1 MSAVDPIIH
10 RPVLAGLRTGRNRL
24 YLTCLAFA
32 ALMVAVALAGPWLAP
47 ADPNAS
53 DLGAA
58 LTGPSPA
65 HPLGADAAGRDTLS
79 RLLAGASAS
88 LLGPIAVVLFSTVA
102 GVLVGVT
109 AGWFGGW
116 PDTFLSRAAE
126 LLLAFPA
133 LLVAIVFVSLYGTG
147 LAAPVIA
154 LSLAYLPY
162 VSRLARNLT
171 LSERRLPYLA
181 AYRVQG
187 FSGLAI
193 CVRHLI
199 PNIAPVV
206 LAQSSVNF
214 GYALLDLSA
223 LSYLGLGVPPL
234 TPTWGSMINDGQSA
248 LLQGHPL
255 SAILPCAAIVLT
267 VVAFNVVAEH
277 WADRVSRRRG

>member
-1 MSAVDPIIH
+1 MSAVSG
-10 RPVLAGLRTGRNRL
+10 VLRGLRAPRPGL
-24 YLTCLAFA
+24 HLICLAFVV
-32 ALMVAVALAGPWLAP
+32 LMLIVAVAAPLLAP
-47 ADPNAS
+47 HDPNAT

-58 LTGPSPA
+58 LAGPTPE
-65 HPLGADAAGRDTLS
+65 HLLGADTAGRDTLS
-79 RLLAGASAS
+79 RLIAGTSTS
-88 LLGPIAVVLFSTVA
+88 LLGPVAVVVFSTVA
-102 GVLVGVT
+102 GVAVGV
-109 AGWFGGW
+109 ASGWLGGW
-116 PDTFLSRAAE
+116 PDTLLSRAAE

-133 LLVAIVFVSLYGTG
+133 LLVAILFVALYGEGVT
-147 LAAPVIA
+147 APVIA

-162 VSRLARNLT
+162 VSRVARNLT
-171 LSERRLPYLA
+171 LSERQRPYLA

-187 FSGLAI
+187 FSGLTI
-193 CVRHLI
+193 CLRHLL

-277 WADRVSRRRG
+277 WADRVSRRPS

>member
-1 MSAVDPIIH
+1 MS
-10 RPVLAGLRTGRNRL
+10 RL

-32 ALMVAVALAGPWLAP
+32 ALTVVVAVAASWLAP
-47 ADPNAS
+47 HDPNAT

-58 LTGPSPA
+58 LSGPGPG
-65 HPLGADAAGRDTLS
+65 HLLGADTAGRDTLS
-79 RLLAGASAS
+79 RLIAGTSTS
-88 LLGPIAVVLFSTVA
+88 LLGPIAVVVFSTVA

-109 AGWFGGW
+109 AGWLGGW
-116 PDTFLSRAAE
+116 PDSLLSRAAE

-133 LLVAIVFVSLYGTG
+133 LLVAIMFVALYGTG
-147 LAAPVIA
+147 VAAPVIA

-171 LSERRLPYLA
+171 LSERQRPYLA
-181 AYRVQG
+181 AYQVQG
-187 FSGLAI
+187 FSGLTI
-193 CVRHLI
+193 CLRHLI

-223 LSYLGLGVPPL
+223 LSYLGLGMPPL

-248 LLQGHPL
+248 LLQGEPL
-255 SAILPCAAIVLT
+255 SAILPCLAIVLT
-267 VVAFNVVAEH
+267 AVAFNVVAEH
-277 WADRVSRRRG
+277 WADRVARRQA

>member
-1 MSAVDPIIH
+1 MTGADPILH
-10 RPVLAGLRTGRNRL
+10 RQVMRVLRTRRDWL
-24 YLTCLAFA
+24 YLICRTFA
-32 ALMVAVALAGPWLAP
+32 ALMALLAIAAP
-47 ADPNAS
+47 VLTLHDPNAT

-65 HPLGADAAGRDTLS
+65 HLLGADAAGRDTLS
-79 RLLAGASAS
+79 RLVASAGTS
-88 LLGPIAVVLFSTVA
+88 LLGPIAVVVFSTVA

-109 AGWFGGW
+109 AGWLGGW
-116 PDTFLSRAAE
+116 PDTLLSRAAE

-133 LLVAIVFVSLYGTG
+133 LLVAIIFVALYGTG
-147 LAAPVIA
+147 VTAPVIA

-171 LSERRLPYLA
+171 LSERRRPYLA

-187 FSGLAI
+187 FSGLTI
-193 CVRHLI
+193 CLRHLI

-223 LSYLGLGVPPL
+223 LAYLGLGVPPL

-255 SAILPCAAIVLT
+255 SALLPCAAIVLT

-277 WADRVSRRRG
+277 WADQVSRRPA

>member
-1 MSAVDPIIH
+1 MTAVSGIL
-10 RPVLAGLRTGRNRL
+10 RGLRAPRRGL

-32 ALMVAVALAGPWLAP
+32 ALTVVVAIAAP
-47 ADPNAS
+47 LLTPHDPNAT

-58 LTGPSPA
+58 LTGPSPS

-79 RLLAGASAS
+79 RLIASASAS
-88 LLGPIAVVLFSTVA
+88 LLGPIAVVVFSTVA

-109 AGWFGGW
+109 AGWLGGW
-116 PDTFLSRAAE
+116 PDTLLSRAAE

-133 LLVAIVFVSLYGTG
+133 LLVAIMFVALYGTG

-162 VSRLARNLT
+162 VSRLARNLA
-171 LSERRLPYLA
+171 LSERQRPYLA

-187 FSGLAI
+187 FSSLTI
-193 CVRHLI
+193 CLRHLI

-255 SAILPCAAIVLT
+255 SAVLPCAAIVLT

-277 WADRVSRRRG
+277 WADRVSRRRA

>member
-1 MSAVDPIIH
+1 MTAVLG
-10 RPVLAGLRTGRNRL
+10 VLRTPRPGL
-24 YLTCLAFA
+24 YLACLAFA
-32 ALMVAVALAGPWLAP
+32 ALTVVVAVAAPWLAP
-47 ADPNAS
+47 HDPNAT

-58 LTGPSPA
+58 LAGPGPG
-65 HPLGADAAGRDTLS
+65 HLLGADTAGRDTLS
-79 RLLAGASAS
+79 RLIAGTSTS
-88 LLGPIAVVLFSTVA
+88 LLGPLAVVVFSTVA
-102 GVLVGVT
+102 GVLVGVA
-109 AGWFGGW
+109 AGWLGGW
-116 PDTFLSRAAE
+116 PDSLLSRAAE

-133 LLVAIVFVSLYGTG
+133 LLVAIMFVALYGEG
-147 LAAPVIA
+147 VAAPVIA

-171 LSERRLPYLA
+171 LSERQRPYLA

-187 FSGLAI
+187 FSGLTI
-193 CVRHLI
+193 CLRHLI

-223 LSYLGLGVPPL
+223 LSYLGLGMPPL

-248 LLQGHPL
+248 LLQGEPL

-277 WADRVSRRRG
+277 WADRVSRRRA

>member
-1 MSAVDPIIH
+1 MSAGPIVR
-10 RPVLAGLRTGRNRL
+10 RPVLGSLRTGRGWL

-32 ALMVAVALAGPWLAP
+32 VSMVVVALAAPWLAP

-58 LTGPSPA
+58 LTGPSPS

-79 RLLAGASAS
+79 RLITGARTS

-102 GVLVGVT
+102 GVLVGVA
-109 AGWFGGW
+109 AGWLGGW
-116 PDTFLSRAAE
+116 ADTVLSRAGE

-133 LLVAIVFVSLYGTG
+133 LLVAIMFVALYGTG
-147 LAAPVIA
+147 LLAPVIA

-162 VSRLARNLT
+162 VSRLTRNLT
-171 LSERRLPYLA
+171 LSERQRPYLA

-187 FSGLAI
+187 FSNLTI
-193 CVRHLI
+193 CLRHLI

-234 TPTWGSMINDGQSA
+234 TPGWGSMISDGQTA

-255 SAILPCAAIVLT
+255 SAILPCLAIVLT

-277 WADRVSRRRG
+277 WADRVSRRRA

>member
-1 MSAVDPIIH
+1 MTAAVLSRLPS
-10 RPVLAGLRTGRNRL
+10 RGL
-24 YLTCLAFA
+24 YPACLVFA
-32 ALMVAVALAGPWLAP
+32 ALTVVLAIFAP
-47 ADPNAS
+47 LLSPHDPNAT

-58 LTGPSPA
+58 LSGPMPG
-65 HPLGADAAGRDTLS
+65 HLLGTDTAGRDVLS
-79 RLLAGASAS
+79 RLIAGASTS
-88 LLGPIAVVLFSTVA
+88 LLGPIAVVAFSTVA
-102 GVLVGVT
+102 GVVVGVT
-109 AGWFGGW
+109 AGWLGGW
-116 PDTFLSRAAE
+116 PDTLLSRAAE

-133 LLVAIVFVSLYGTG
+133 LLVAIMFVAMYGEG
-147 LAAPVIA
+147 VAAPVIA

-171 LSERRLPYLA
+171 LSERQRPYLA

-187 FSGLAI
+187 FAGLTI
-193 CVRHLI
+193 CLRHLL
-199 PNIAPVV
+199 PNIATVV

-267 VVAFNVVAEH
+267 VVAFNVVTER
-277 WADRVSRRRG
+277 WADRVSGRPS

>member
-1 MSAVDPIIH
+1 GTTS
-10 RPVLAGLRTGRNRL
+10 
-24 YLTCLAFA
+24 
-32 ALMVAVALAGPWLAP
+32 
-47 ADPNAS
+47 
-53 DLGAA
+53 LGA
-58 LTGPSPA
+58 PC
-65 HPLGADAAGRDTLS
+65 
-79 RLLAGASAS
+79 
-88 LLGPIAVVLFSTVA
+88 AVVLFTPVGGVGA
-102 GVLVGVT
+102 GST

-116 PDTFLSRAAE
+116 PDTLLSRAAE

-171 LSERRLPYLA
+171 LSERRRPYLA

-187 FSGLAI
+187 FSGLSI

-234 TPTWGSMINDGQSA
+234 TPTWGSMINDGRSA

-267 VVAFNVVAEH
+267 VVAFNVVSEH
-277 WADRVSRRRG
+277 WADRVSRRRA